1 MRVLKAHL
9 FVMLDV
15 AVGSPLQPVDKE
27 ILQRMKS
34 NSGPPREAFEKL
46 MDDGSDWLF
55 YGKGYT
61 DEHGSHQRV
70 EVLYGEDM
78 RWPVPKDT
86 RTPRPQAKA
95 AGNSLGRT
103 RICLHP
109 NLGLGVVTFW
119 KTLIAD
125 GAAGEVDALG
135 AKLHADTRENQYRL
149 REALKEWGFPHAQ
162 VGRIT
167 TVLTVQV
174 DTDNLDDFVSSN
186 SNAENIGRLFTGDE
200 ELERSSKLAAYAT
213 DADVSGRRFER
224 IYVRWTDALAVYDTT
239 TDLMDPASMRVVRLV
254 ETGILMRRLLR
265 ETAFEAEKVMSSIR
279 PWTFPWLARS
289 QERAEHLRRTM
300 AEADLTTSVAPP
312 IHSVEGGRLLAQTL
326 AAFDV
331 PRLHKDVRHALSELD
346 RRLEWQRVRWLAVV
360 AVLVFLANAA
370 IAIWK

>member
-15 AVGSPLQPVDKE
+15 TAGSPLQPVDKE
-27 ILQRMKS
+27 ILRRLKS

-46 MDDGSDWLF
+46 MDDGSNWLF

-61 DEHGSHQRV
+61 DERGSHQRV

-86 RTPRPQAKA
+86 RPSGLQVKA

-109 NLGLGVVTFW
+109 HLGLGVVTFW
-119 KTLIAD
+119 KTIVAG
-125 GAAGEVDALG
+125 GAAGEADALG
-135 AKLHADTRENQYRL
+135 AKLHAGENQYRL
-149 REALKEWGFPHAQ
+149 REALKEWGFPNAR

-186 SNAENIGRLFTGDE
+186 SNAEDIGRLFTGDR

-213 DADVSGRRFER
+213 DADISGRRFER

-265 ETAFEAEKVMSSIR
+265 ETAFEAEEVMSSIR
-279 PWTFPWLARS
+279 LWTFPWLAKS
-289 QERAEHLRRTM
+289 QKQAEHLRRTM

-312 IHSVEGGRLLAQTL
+312 IHSVEGERLLAQTL

-331 PRLHKDVRHALSELD
+331 PRLHKDVRQALAELD
-346 RRLEWQRVRWLAVV
+346 RRLEWQRVRWLAVI